1 MASHNELK
9 GTDLHEPSRLRI
21 INLTGVEL
29 VPGDWVFLKEA
40 ANSNGFIEVTRLAG
54 ALERVVGL
62 ITDEGIASGNTGTA
76 LTFGRISFNTETLAE
91 DSLVG
96 LNSAGDFTAV
106 TDPLQAVGVIVLSA
120 AAGIILIDTL
130 TIPITNTGSPTSL
143 GALSDVTLGVRADG
157 QILVFDSAT
166 NMWIN
171 QEDANT
177 GNINNIELGGTG
189 IVTVTFNDGT
199 PDLQFQAGQR
209 LLVNGIEQTYHPNKN
224 FIGDINVVDGA
235 DMSDIY
241 MQVVEPEVSDLTGSA
256 PVIEISTVNNQSLA
270 KFKGL
275 RNTDSR
281 LTVDVDA
288 TNPEF
293 INIDSPTLNS
303 LVDTTEAGAGIN
315 NLADV
320 EINNPVKDQVLRY
333 VEDLNGNITLQNASG
348 GGSTVENLEDLKDVY
363 TSGEAEGQLLE
374 LVESEAEMDIVFA
387 STLRRFAISS
397 EPGLLFSRSSSN
409 SLNIDIDQFE
419 VRYTF
424 DDTAILP
431 SAALNRSDSEIILD
445 ILYNTSD
452 DGITDEILIDGVV
465 EFMNADI
472 GAGGFDNVTGVE
484 REHTFGVGDDYYRRG
499 TWSKET
505 NPRHNPGSFSVGRFA
520 FEDLREGGGEN
531 FGEYGARLEILGR
544 PAGNINFT
552 TIFPGGTTTDPDLQ
566 VDGIVTTLNGITDFS
581 NHYVA
586 SRFSGTNDAYLV
598 ITALVANSNQDASNV
613 QIIVAGDGSN
623 NYTLADGTLTGGSE
637 ADDEPFVLRWVNTG
651 ILNDVEEPTI
661 DGITAELAYTRGG
674 LRWQN
679 NGFPKIFETIEN
691 LADVDVTDKMENQV
705 LVSDI
710 SSPRIQVGTFSDTS
724 SLIFEIEDNLVIAP
738 YENDTG
744 PPMGK
749 IQIILNR
756 GQAAESVNYNFDG
769 DILTVTI
776 NFMDTSIEI
785 VTQNNAIA
793 LALGV
798 NWGDGLSVDGVRTFP
813 DHGDYIRRG
822 TWELVN
828 DPSAPP
834 ASVASTTVKFTID
847 VPSGVIDNP
856 TENNFIIFSNLEDY
870 PALPAG
876 FNRNILLPGV
886 TSATNTIDT
895 WAAQVKP
902 GLDAN
907 SFFSQYFTISNP
919 TIDTANRTATFT
931 LTTTMVGS
939 EWNGTFG
946 LRVAN
951 SAGDP
956 DGSFLVEGLYFRGG
970 ADEAFKSQL
979 AQWTDP
985 NTLHTVSSPQL
996 ISGHATIRLLQGG
1009 NVWVNKNFEL
1019 ENLSDVDLTIDPNR
1033 AFKQIMKLGLNDT
1046 EWKNEADILENQDD
1060 VTVGQDTAL
1069 ATGDKLKR
1077 APLLSGDDAWVNTPD
1092 VLGKI

>member
-1 MASHNELK
+1 
-9 GTDLHEPSRLRI
+9 
-21 INLTGVEL
+21 
-29 VPGDWVFLKEA
+29 
-40 ANSNGFIEVTRLAG
+40 
-54 ALERVVGL
+54 
-62 ITDEGIASGNTGTA
+62 
-76 LTFGRISFNTETLAE
+76 
-91 DSLVG
+91 
-96 LNSAGDFTAV
+96 
-106 TDPLQAVGVIVLSA
+106 
-120 AAGIILIDTL
+120 
-130 TIPITNTGSPTSL
+130 
-143 GALSDVTLGVRADG
+143 
-157 QILVFDSAT
+157 
-166 NMWIN
+166 
-171 QEDANT
+171 
-177 GNINNIELGGTG
+177 
-189 IVTVTFNDGT
+189 
-199 PDLQFQAGQR
+199 
-209 LLVNGIEQTYHPNKN
+209 
-224 FIGDINVVDGA
+224 
-235 DMSDIY
+235 MSDIY

-744 PPMGK
+744 PYA
-749 IQIILNR
+749 INR
-756 GQAAESVNYNFDG
+756 
-769 DILTVTI
+769 
-776 NFMDTSIEI
+776 
-785 VTQNNAIA
+785 
-793 LALGV
+793 
-798 NWGDGLSVDGVRTFP
+798 
-813 DHGDYIRRG
+813 
-822 TWELVN
+822 
-828 DPSAPP
+828 
-834 ASVASTTVKFTID
+834 
-847 VPSGVIDNP
+847 
-856 TENNFIIFSNLEDY
+856 
-870 PALPAG
+870 
-876 FNRNILLPGV
+876 
-886 TSATNTIDT
+886 
-895 WAAQVKP
+895 
-902 GLDAN
+902 
-907 SFFSQYFTISNP
+907 
-919 TIDTANRTATFT
+919 
-931 LTTTMVGS
+931 
-939 EWNGTFG
+939 
-946 LRVAN
+946 
-951 SAGDP
+951 
-956 DGSFLVEGLYFRGG
+956 
-970 ADEAFKSQL
+970 
-979 AQWTDP
+979 
-985 NTLHTVSSPQL
+985 
-996 ISGHATIRLLQGG
+996 
-1009 NVWVNKNFEL
+1009 
-1019 ENLSDVDLTIDPNR
+1019 
-1033 AFKQIMKLGLNDT
+1033 
-1046 EWKNEADILENQDD
+1046 
-1060 VTVGQDTAL
+1060 
-1069 ATGDKLKR
+1069 
-1077 APLLSGDDAWVNTPD
+1077 
-1092 VLGKI
+1092 